1 MPNKKRNNIKKDEK
15 LEKAKV
21 SLAEMMESLRPF
33 LPKREIYEPE
43 PSKDWRMSEECPAAV
58 IEDERK
64 VVEEV

>member
-1 MPNKKRNNIKKDEK
+1 MPNKQSNVKKDEK

-43 PSKDWRMSEECPAAV
+43 PSKDWRLSEECPATV
-58 IEDERK
+58 TEDEK
-64 VVEEV
+64 QVVEEV